1 MRLPSMLASFG
12 FIVEVF
18 NKELCVICDK
28 ALPNMQNPRTFI
40 RIFCATGE
48 HEHPLPEKHDC
59 LVECSG
65 LLTMETLVRRDSR
78 ASFELQTTVAARDT
92 LRRHVAALGKVRQS
106 AGFVDNEI

>member
-1 MRLPSMLASFG
+1 
-12 FIVEVF
+12 
-18 NKELCVICDK
+18 
-28 ALPNMQNPRTFI
+28 MQNPRTFI

-48 HEHPLPEKHDC
+48 HELPAHPLPEKQNC

-92 LRRHVAALGKVRQS
+92 LRRHVAALGNVRQP